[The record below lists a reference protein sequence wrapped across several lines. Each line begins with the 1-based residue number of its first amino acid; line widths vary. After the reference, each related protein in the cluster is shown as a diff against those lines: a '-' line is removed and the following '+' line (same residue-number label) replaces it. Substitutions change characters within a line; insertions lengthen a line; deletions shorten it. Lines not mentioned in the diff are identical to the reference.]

1 MATIYILHDY
11 SPSSAW
17 LHSAI
22 RSTFEGNHCKKT
34 AIGYFS
40 QWTNEPI
47 KTHNTLWSDQY
58 YQALPPWETL
68 KQCEVIRN
76 TLSNGKS
83 VVLYGEPVRKTQ
95 IEFFLNLCNRYIETS
110 THDFSIL
117 FVLSHPSVILENH
130 MRQAWPFGIQS
141 NQVYYKQL
149 LNFTDIIHFYK
160 EMLPNIRINFIV
172 NSEQCSGISPSNT
185 LVTSIG
191 DWLKQNVIVSSL
203 PWRHPGKYKSH
214 LSRRISN
221 LIEVRCN
228 YWPSLDEHNLN
239 ACFTELDACY
249 PEDMISPLSMR
260 QELEKCGLARQIE
273 KACNLR
279 EGSLVASKPIL
290 EGKETDSSVPLPLA
304 EFASLLS
311 ADNRKRLAERFRK
324 DYFLTG
330 PNQKR
335 LLEEIESLDGNFAAI
350 AVKDQEPLVTVLTMT
365 YNQEKYIAQCM
376 DSVLA
381 QRTKFPV
388 RHLVLDH
395 HSSDSTP
402 KIVAEYASRHPSI
415 QPVLL
420 SARLEHENVRGLCLR
435 CKSKY
440 AIFCDGDDYFID
452 PNKLQIQVDY
462 LEQHPELSFCF
473 HPVAAVFEDGSPP
486 RIFPGL
492 KPISKRRN
500 HIFELADLASG
511 NFIQTNSVLYRWR
524 FREGLPDWFRADICL
539 TDWYIHMLH
548 AETGNFGLIP
558 RIMSAYRRHAGAMF
572 AECTQSTTAL
582 RRKMGIPELVAI
594 EACLSHMDIKLHPK
608 LYKLG
613 ESVIKDLQ
621 KVASDD
627 GDETVLNFI
636 ALRFANSFCNPH

>member
-1 MATIYILHDY
+1 MSFNMKTVYFIHDY
-11 SPSSAW
+11 SPARAW
-17 LHSAI
+17 LHLSLINSQHMFSKENAV
-22 RSTFEGNHCKKT
+22 
-34 AIGYFS
+34 IGTFS
-40 QWTNEPI
+40 QWSNDVVNS
-47 KTHNTLWSDQY
+47 HNFLWSDNY
-58 YQALPPWETL
+58 VPELPSWHIEQQL
-68 KQCEVIRN
+68 VSINKIINEGNNVI
-76 TLSNGKS
+76 LF
-83 VVLYGEPVRKTQ
+83 GEPIRISQ
-95 IEFFLNLCNRYIETS
+95 IDYFQRIFNRYVDDNNVKYCHI
-110 THDFSIL
+110 III
-117 FVLSHPSVILENH
+117 SHPTVMLEDQC
-130 MRQAWPFGIQS
+130 RQYWPISYNRYKTLLKNLKEFPYFIKEYIKRLADADCHLLYNNIQS
-141 NQVYYKQL
+141 SAYMPDKRYYDEISNLLDIQL
-149 LNFTDIIHFYK
+149 KPY
-160 EMLPNIRINFIV
+160 
-172 NSEQCSGISPSNT
+172 
-185 LVTSIG
+185 
-191 DWLKQNVIVSSL
+191 SL
-203 PWRHPGKYKSH
+203 PWRHPASYRSNFV
-214 LSRRISN
+214 RRIASI
-221 LIEVRCN
+221 LEVRHN
-228 YWPSLDEHNLN
+228 SWPVIADSSFFASLH
-239 ACFTELDACY
+239 CLDKNY

-524 FREGLPDWFRADICL
+524 FRGGLPDWFRADICL

-582 RRKMGIPELVAI
+582 RRKMAIPELVAI
-594 EACLSHMDIKLHPK
+594 RACLNRMDKNYHPK
-608 LYKLG
+608 LLKLG
-613 ESVIKDLQ
+613 RQVMADLREVARLDKDN
-621 KVASDD
+621 
-627 GDETVLNFI
+627 TVLDFSVTH
-636 ALRFANSFCNPH
+636 FQEFV